1 MRNLKEINVVQEI
14 TFRSLVFGFFPAA
27 FFFFFI
33 FSVKDNIL
41 RAADAQNV

>member
-14 TFRSLVFGFFPAA
+14 TFLSLVFGFFPAA
-27 FFFFFI
+27 FFFI

>member
-27 FFFFFI
+27 FFFFH